1 MYRYEIEIV
10 TNGNSFFEDVWADNG
25 KEAVEFGLLKYPYA
39 DYVELA

>member
-1 MYRYEIEIV
+1 MYRYEIEII
-10 TNGNSFFEDVWADNG
+10 TKGNSFFEDVWADNG